1 MKRQSIQHIS
11 NRLPYRVSINNEFIL
26 CRLSYPTHRIIDNSE
41 QSFRIIFINQKSE
54 IRQQILYFFSLIKRQ
69 PAIHSVR
76 NIFPS
81 QSIFEGSGLGIGTI
95 QNSKIIKFFLIK
107 IMLFPDISRHKIRF
121 ICIR

>member
-11 NRLPYRVSINNEFIL
+11 NRLPYRVGINNEFIL
-26 CRLSYPTHRIIDNSE
+26 CGLSYPTHRIIDNSE

-54 IRQQILYFFSLIKRQ
+54 IRQQILYFFSLVKRQ

-76 NIFPS
+76 DIFPS
-81 QSIFEGSGLGIGTI
+81 QSIFEGSGLGVCTI
-95 QNSKIIKFFLIK
+95 QNRKIIKFFLIK
-107 IMLFPDISRHKIRF
+107 IMLFPNISRHKVRF

>member
-11 NRLPYRVSINNEFIL
+11 NRLPYRIGINNEFIL
-26 CRLSYPTHRIIDNSE
+26 CRLSYPTHRIIDNSK
-41 QSFRIIFINQKSE
+41 QSFRIIFIDQKSE
-54 IRQQILYFFSLIKRQ
+54 IRQQILYFFSLVKRQ

-81 QSIFEGSGLGIGTI
+81 QSIFKGSGLGVCTI
-95 QNSKIIKFFLIK
+95 QNRKIIKFFLIK
-107 IMLFPDISRHKIRF
+107 IMLFPDISRHKVCL